1 MMFRNESSD
10 SSSPLDPQIAE
21 LLRARRTMF
30 DGEPSLLPDF
40 HRRLRA
46 SAMHRVSVREAML
59 ARLANWAEEHLTFGF
74 QTGLRYAGA
83 AALLVGAIVVGI
95 EESPLANVSGPVL
108 TLKSEAVPAAAST
121 LAIGSRVD
129 YAMNDVRASFS
140 PASLTLDQQIDRS
153 TLGGD
158 LNATPAN
165 AQYILP
171 KAPATYDAVVAF

>member
-1 MMFRNESSD
+1 MFRNDSSD
-10 SSSPLDPQIAE
+10 SSSSLDPRIAE

-46 SAMHRVSVREAML
+46 SAMRRVSVREAML
-59 ARLANWAEEHLTFGF
+59 ARLTNWAEEHLAFGF

-83 AALLVGAIVVGI
+83 AALLVGAIVVGL
-95 EESPLANVSGPVL
+95 EESPLATTASGPVL
-108 TLKSEAVPAAAST
+108 TLKSEAAPAAAST